1 MRWTG
6 RGGVP
11 PSHSMLRRALE
22 DSSTGLSS
30 TTVILLA
37 VFGSLVVIGLAVA
50 AYYMNSNLR
59 RRRQDLRREV
69 RRIEATRAVMEQSH
83 QSSYRS
89 ARDVVAAGAGHVQLA
104 NDVRI
109 DPDFAHTRIPHHEL
123 FNLRLVAKGT
133 GTVVFQA
140 IFNNRDIAVK
150 QLLPSQCTSLA
161 VVTDFMREIHLAATL
176 EHPNIVGFVGLAWT
190 DGPSLAD
197 LSLLTEFMPNGD
209 LMAFLTYERK
219 TSPADRRLRA
229 TWDAWPPPN
238 LTLSKQFSKQRI
250 KTEIQENGTSKSSL
264 ALEVADALSYL
275 HSFQPTIIHRDL
287 KSKNILLSST
297 WNAQLNDFGHSRVM
311 NADEMMTMNVGTI
324 AWIAPEVLSGSR
336 YTEQADI
343 YSFGV
348 LMSELDTLQVPYI
361 ELTREYID
369 EHHSELSSDLHH
381 PKVKAKAKTLSNA
394 FIAMSVAE
402 GKLTPTFTPM
412 IPHELLSLARACLS
426 FAPQD
431 RPTAI
436 ELSYRLRSIIQGEA
450 N

>member
-11 PSHSMLRRALE
+11 PSHSTLRRALE

-30 TTVILLA
+30 TTIILLA
-37 VFGSLVVIGLAVA
+37 VFGTLVVIGLAVA

-69 RRIEATRAVMEQSH
+69 RRIEATLAVMEQSH

-89 ARDVVAAGAGHVQLA
+89 AQDMVAAGPGHVQLA
-104 NDVRI
+104 NDVRL
-109 DPDFAHTRIPHHEL
+109 DPAFAHTRIPHHEL

-161 VVTDFMREIHLAATL
+161 IVTDFMREIHLAATL

-209 LMAFLTYERK
+209 LMAFLAYERK

-250 KTEIQENGTSKSSL
+250 KNEIQENGTSKSSL
-264 ALEVADALSYL
+264 AMEVADALSYL

-287 KSKNILLSST
+287 KSKNILLSPT

-436 ELSYRLRSIIQGEA
+436 ELSYQLRSIIQGEA